1 VSLLP
6 PLKQRAFLAA
16 YAKCGNITRAAALA
30 KVARSRHYEWMDDPD
45 YAAAFGAAGEEACDL
60 LESEA
65 RRRAVDGI
73 EEPVVYQGELSVK
86 LDTLGRRTIH
96 PLTIRRYSDVLLIFL
111 LKAQRPDKYRD
122 NWRGELVGPN
132 GAPLMPKPGALDLS
146 NLTDDD
152 LNDLRALAKKASA
165 RRGSGI
171 PAPAEG

>member
-1 VSLLP
+1 MP

-16 YAKCGNITRAAALA
+16 FAKTGNITRAAALA

-45 YAAAFGAAGEEACDL
+45 YAAAFAAAGEEACDL

-86 LDTLGRRTIH
+86 LDSLGRRTAR

-122 NWRGELVGPN
+122 NYNWRGELTGPG
-132 GAPLMPKPGALDLS
+132 GAPLIPKPGALELS
-146 NLTDDD
+146 NLSDAD
-152 LNDLRALAKKASA
+152 LSTLRSLAKKATTQ
-165 RRGSGI
+165 RGGGAA
-171 PAPAEG
+171 APGEA